1 MPGYHKLYIDGEWVD
16 GAKGATFDSYNPYTG
31 EVFATVAAGE
41 VEDLQRAI
49 AAADAAA
56 PAWAATSP
64 AYRADLFLKAAT
76 VLEEMRD
83 EFVQTFVQEQGAAK
97 FTCNFQVNFAVM
109 LMREAA
115 AQAHDPI
122 GQILPSDTPGAF
134 FMTKRQPVGI
144 VAGIAPWNGPLLLGL
159 RAVTL
164 PMVYGNTAILKP
176 SSETPVVGGALI
188 GKLFEKSGFPK
199 GVINVVWNGPGK
211 SGEFGEAIMAHPRVR
226 RINFTG
232 STDVGRELGILGG
245 KYLKRVALELGGKD
259 PCIILRDADL
269 DTAVNATCFG
279 KFMGSGQGCMAVERI
294 IVEEPIAEAFLERF
308 VAKASRLKVGDP
320 RDDETSIGP
329 LINKRQ
335 LERVKGQVEEAV
347 SKGAKVLCGGKF
359 EGLSYWPTVLT
370 NVTRDMRVMRE
381 ETFGPVA
388 PVIVVKDVEEAI
400 EVANDNIYGLSCGII
415 TRDLQK
421 GLAVADRIESGMVH
435 INESSTA
442 DEPHV
447 PFGGV
452 KDSGWGKMGGKQAA
466 EEFMELRWITFQTT
480 PRQYPL

>member
-1 MPGYHKLYIDGEWVD
+1 MAQHHQLYVDGEWVD
-16 GAKGATFDSYNPYTG
+16 GAMGATFDSYNPYTG
-31 EVFATVAAGE
+31 EVFARVAAGE
-41 VEDLQRAI
+41 VEDLNRAI
-49 AAADAAA
+49 AAADAAL
-56 PAWAATSP
+56 PAWAGSSP
-64 AYRADLFLKAAT
+64 AYRAELFLRAAN

-83 EFVQTFVQEQGAAK
+83 EFVQTFVEEQGAAK
-97 FTCNFQVNFAVM
+97 FTCNFQVNFAGM

-134 FMTKRQPVGI
+134 FMTKRQPAGV

-164 PMVYGNTAILKP
+164 PMVYGNTTILKP

-188 GKLFEKSGFPK
+188 AKLFERAGFPK
-199 GVINVVWNGPGK
+199 GVVNVVWNGPGK

-226 RINFTG
+226 RVNFTG

-259 PCIILRDADL
+259 PCIILRDADM

-294 IVEEPIAEAFLERF
+294 IVEQPIGDEFIDRF
-308 VAKASRLKVGDP
+308 VKKASSLKVGDP
-320 RDDETSIGP
+320 REDDTGIGP
-329 LINKRQ
+329 LINRRQ
-335 LERVKGQVEEAV
+335 LERVKTQVEEAV
-347 SKGAKVLCGGKF
+347 RDGAKIMCGGRY

-370 NVTRDMRVMRE
+370 DVKRNMRVMRE

-400 EVANDNIYGLSCGII
+400 EVANDNAYGLSCGII

-421 GLAVADRIESGMVH
+421 GLAIADRIESGMVH

-466 EEFMELRWITFQTT
+466 EEFTELRWITFQTS